1 MRSAAIVVPIGSAS
15 ERLRR
20 VADDFLV
27 RELDRRDQR
36 GALADLAHE
45 RVARERAGDLAVL
58 MPAHAVGDEPQA
70 EIGVGVVGVFVM
82 FAAQADVGAV
92 SELDHALRE

>member
-1 MRSAAIVVPIGSAS
+1 MP
-15 ERLRR
+15 
-20 VADDFLV
+20 DDLLV
-27 RELDRRDQR
+27 GELDRRHQR

-45 RVARERAGDLAVL
+45 RVARECAGDFAVL
-58 MPAHAVGDEPQA
+58 VPAHAVGHEPEA
-70 EIGVGVVGVFVM
+70 EVRVGVVGVLVM